1 MKIQYKVNK
10 EKYDIFINKNL
21 NDSLAKK
28 IDSIKSDKKI
38 LLIYDKKIYKPLV
51 KKIINHLRE
60 TGSLLIA
67 LEFQG
72 KKKK

>member
-1 MKIQYKVNK
+1 MKIQYEVNK

-51 KKIINHLRE
+51 KKNYKSSKRNWIFINSSRI
-60 TGSLLIA
+60 SR
-67 LEFQG
+67 